1 MTPKEQIKEMC
12 SILLKVSEL
21 YGYFKID
28 YYTSDITV
36 LGISL
41 PEGLC
46 TIRKFNHIISNY
58 EYEDLEW
65 DTFSEYTQRMILLE
79 VADANKI

>member
-1 MTPKEQIKEMC
+1 MTPKQQITEMC
-12 SILLKVSEL
+12 NILSKVSEL

-28 YYTSDITV
+28 YYTSDITI

-41 PEGLC
+41 PEGLV
-46 TIRKFNHIISNY
+46 TTRKFNQLHNDY

-65 DTFSEYTQRMILLE
+65 DNFSEYTQRMILLE

>member
-1 MTPKEQIKEMC
+1 MTPKEQITEMC
-12 SILLKVSEL
+12 SILSKVSDL

-41 PEGLC
+41 PEGLV
-46 TIRKFNHIISNY
+46 TTRKFNQLYN

-65 DTFSEYTQRMILLE
+65 DNFSEYTQRMILLE
-79 VADANKI
+79 VADATKT

>member
-12 SILLKVSEL
+12 DILSKVSEL

-41 PEGLC
+41 PDGLC
-46 TIRKFNHIISNY
+46 TTRKFNHLTSDFY
-58 EYEDLEW
+58 YEDLEW